1 MAVAKIVF
9 LTSQESIICEEC
21 TFAANYFNINSAS
34 YGLLV
39 FCSFEFWKQT
49 ILTLWIIN
57 YFSPGFLNSLSPTF
71 YI

>member
-21 TFAANYFNINSAS
+21 TFAFLTILMLPVSH
-34 YGLLV
+34 GLLV

-57 YFSPGFLNSLSPTF
+57 DFSPGFLNSLSPTF